1 MSQLLRRWRKTLQSY
16 GLRLLSPARRL
27 DFLPEQTVQI
37 YNLYRMLAARDGKP
51 PSSGEISG
59 YLNDQISRQT
69 VHYHVRKLKLAGL
82 IDGEVKTPDQHDV
95 TYLFGSAVCLL
106 RQWVEAHPTSEL
118 AISQH
123 SCCTLLSCHRW
134 LTKSSLKNSTSQRY
148 RSGTNDRTRS

>member
-37 YNLYRMLAARDGKP
+37 YSLYRMLAARDGKP

-82 IDGEVKTPDQHDV
+82 IDGDVKTPDQHDV

-118 AISQH
+118 AIESAQ
-123 SCCTLLSCHRW
+123 LLHA
-134 LTKSSLKNSTSQRY
+134 LKLSKVVDKIELEELDIPEIPEWY
-148 RSGTNDRTRS
+148 K

>member
-118 AISQH
+118 ALESAQLLHALKLSQVVDKIE
-123 SCCTLLSCHRW
+123 LEELDIPEIPEW
-134 LTKSSLKNSTSQRY
+134 YK
-148 RSGTNDRTRS
+148 